1 MVNHVDPQVFK
12 DMTQEVKEFL
22 TGSDKKIVNE
32 LEAKMMVSSDNM
44 EFEQA
49 AEYRDVIKAI
59 GTLRTKQRVMN
70 QDLKDRDVFGY
81 YVDKGWMCVQVFFV
95 RQGKLIQRDVNMFPY
110 YNDAEEDF
118 LTYIGQF
125 YQDNNHMMP
134 REIFIPQDIDKEF
147 REAVVAASQEGNLLT
162 KAQAKEVMQKF
173 LRPRRLNF
181 LIKKMLSNQLL
192 NLIKNYQ
199 PKNVYHHF

>member
-81 YVDKGWMCVQVFFV
+81 YVDKGWMWSV
-95 RQGKLIQRDVNMFPY
+95 R
-110 YNDAEEDF
+110 
-118 LTYIGQF
+118 
-125 YQDNNHMMP
+125 
-134 REIFIPQDIDKEF
+134 
-147 REAVVAASQEGNLLT
+147 
-162 KAQAKEVMQKF
+162 
-173 LRPRRLNF
+173 
-181 LIKKMLSNQLL
+181 
-192 NLIKNYQ
+192 
-199 PKNVYHHF
+199 